1 MVSHT
6 WLEKLVNFSISNL
19 PKEVYDVSY
28 SSQKVQFL
36 VKGIDPSITNEGR
49 EDFEQSFNC
58 KIKFFLNSRRTG
70 QPISIAMV
78 EGQRQVRDD
87 LCTQQLCSF
96 NCFEI
101 NFAMKSNHE
110 QDDFI
115 FPQCSICHQWGQWCH
130 NCPNLSLK
138 KCRHCADASHG
149 SDQCIKSKKQCVNC
163 HGQLSSF
170 YKGCPEFKKYW
181 AWAKKSLNAGG
192 DNRSKF
198 RNPTQ
203 QSAAKL
209 NSALPAASYR
219 QFDNSTSEHSGN
231 APSAQVVT
239 MDFLES
245 KLEEA
250 CNKLLMI
257 MQARGIVGF
266 RKEDLSITSDEDA
279 RVAKKSNGGSRSNE
293 EEDVM
298 MDIDESTSEF
308 VARIIE
314 TQSRLIDSGTANL
327 ISNANSRKP

>member
-1 MVSHT
+1 MGPLVP
-6 WLEKLVNFSISNL
+6 KLPQSI
-19 PKEVYDVSY
+19 
-28 SSQKVQFL
+28 
-36 VKGIDPSITNEGR
+36 
-49 EDFEQSFNC
+49 
-58 KIKFFLNSRRTG
+58 
-70 QPISIAMV
+70 
-78 EGQRQVRDD
+78 
-87 LCTQQLCSF
+87 
-96 NCFEI
+96 
-101 NFAMKSNHE
+101 
-110 QDDFI
+110 
-115 FPQCSICHQWGQWCH
+115 
-130 NCPNLSLK
+130 LK
-138 KCRHCADASHG
+138 KCCHCADASHG

-163 HGQLSSF
+163 HGQHSSF
-170 YKGCPEFKKYW
+170 YEGCPEFKKYW

-203 QSAAKL
+203 QSAVKL

-231 APSAQVVT
+231 APSAQFVT

-245 KLEEA
+245 KLEA

-257 MQARGIVGF
+257 MQARLTEALLAF
-266 RKEDLSITSDEDA
+266 ERKIYPAKLKRSITSDEDA
-279 RVAKKSNGGSRSNE
+279 RVAKKSNGEFRSNE